1 MIIKRLNEDS
11 SWWWEIDGYTV
22 IVDPWFSASQIDLA
36 AWFSEQFHVT
46 PQPKVNELPKPD
58 FIFISHPFTDHCNKE
73 TLLQFSDDIP
83 VIALPSVQRK
93 IRKWNHFKQ
102 ILSLK
107 ESPITINYFKP
118 KSLVDLVHGAFL
130 LTEKTGKSLI
140 YSPHGSQFSSLPQA
154 DVLIT
159 TTVRFYLPF
168 WLGGIV
174 NLGWER
180 ALKNAELCGASNILP
195 THDEA
200 KRGKG
205 LVMKLAKRSERLPSI
220 QDQRIVQLEVDGKSQ
235 FGI

>member
-73 TLLQFSDDIP
+73 TLLQFSEDIP

-140 YSPHGSQFSSLPQA
+140 YSPHGSQFSSLPKA
-154 DVLIT
+154 NVLIT

-235 FGI
+235 FVI